1 MLKKKVFFSEEK
13 KQKTF
18 MLLSRTHTRSLYADT
33 APAAIATPPL
43 MGERR
48 SQVGIVGGGYTG
60 LSTALHL
67 AERGIDATVLEAHE
81 PGWGASGRNGGQVNP
96 GLYPDPA
103 TLIARFGEK
112 PGRRMLDFAAD
123 APDRVF
129 DLVRRHRID
138 CEAEQSG
145 TLRVAFNSAG
155 FARINTTFEQLQ
167 QAGAHVV
174 LRDAAALAAE
184 TGTARYTGGIFFPRG
199 GKLNP
204 LGYAR
209 GMAEAAKNAG
219 ATIHGNSPAVSV
231 TRNGAGWHIA
241 TPQGSLLCDTL
252 VIATNGYTDDLWPSL
267 RQTLVPVYTT
277 IVASAP
283 LATELARQ
291 ILPGGQV
298 VYEVGHN
305 TVYYRLDRSGR
316 LLMGGR
322 SIQRDD
328 VTMSH
333 AAHLRGYAVRLW
345 PHLHALEWT
354 HCWNGQVAVTA
365 DQMIHLHEPAP
376 NVLICL
382 GYNGRGIA
390 MATSM
395 GGVLASRI
403 AGDDNGPPP
412 IPILQQKPIP
422 FHRFWKT
429 GVQARLFM
437 GRMRDCIG

>member
-1 MLKKKVFFSEEK
+1 MLRKKVFFSEEK

-18 MLLSRTHTRSLYADT
+18 MVLSPTFPRSLYAET
-33 APAAIATPPL
+33 ARAAIATLPL

-48 SQVGIVGGGYTG
+48 SRVGIVGGGYTG

-67 AERGIDATVLEAHE
+67 AERGIDATVLDAHD

-96 GLYPDPA
+96 GLYSDPA
-103 TLIARFGEK
+103 TVIARFGEE
-112 PGRRMLDFAAD
+112 PGRRMLDFAAA

-129 DLVRRHRID
+129 DLVRRHQID
-138 CEAEQSG
+138 CEAEQAG

-155 FARINTTFEQLQ
+155 LARINTTFEQLQ
-167 QAGAHVV
+167 QAGAQVA

-184 TGTARYTGGIFFPRG
+184 TGAGRYTGGIFFPQG

-209 GMAEAAKNAG
+209 GLAEAATNAG
-219 ATIHGNSPAVSV
+219 AKIHSASPAVSV
-231 TRNGAGWHIA
+231 TRNGKGWHIA

-252 VIATNGYTDDLWPSL
+252 VLATNGYTDDLWPGL
-267 RQTLVPVYTT
+267 KQTLVPVYTT

-283 LATELARQ
+283 LSPEQARQ

-298 VYEVGHN
+298 VYEVGNN

-322 SIQRDD
+322 SVQRDD

-333 AAHLRGYAVRLW
+333 ATHLRSYAVRLW
-345 PHLHALEWT
+345 PNLHALEWT
-354 HCWNGQVAVTA
+354 HCWNGQVAVTT
-365 DQMIHLHEPAP
+365 DQMIHLHEPAA

-403 AGDDNGPPP
+403 AGDDTGPPP

-429 GVQARLFM
+429 GVRARLLV
-437 GRMRDCIG
+437 GGLRDFAG